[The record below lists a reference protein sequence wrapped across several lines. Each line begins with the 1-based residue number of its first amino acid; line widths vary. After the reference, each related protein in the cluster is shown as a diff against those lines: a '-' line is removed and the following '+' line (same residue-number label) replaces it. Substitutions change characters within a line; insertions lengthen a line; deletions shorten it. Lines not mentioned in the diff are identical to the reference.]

1 MILLEQQ
8 TELDKKLCGYIKELA
23 KKPHDGE
30 TIRIYAFHLRDLYAI
45 EDYRHSYS
53 RFFPV
58 IGEIHKDKTS
68 SVEYLMDNLRALVMA
83 VETDN
88 LKNVGKEFG
97 KLYTPLRKLSD
108 HINLEI
114 ARYLNYKEKDERAS
128 MLETQLE
135 LATNTLETAKKEL
148 DDTNKKISTAK
159 KELDDTNKKINSI
172 QSELIAVLS
181 IFAAIVMG
189 FSGSLN
195 FLGNTLAQN
204 SQLPFTKQLLV
215 IFLCGL
221 ILINFIFAMMYF
233 VAKITGRNIYARCET
248 LDCTCKDGKMP
259 KCNGF
264 TRIMKRLPYIFW
276 LNIVIFILIIL
287 NVLIIIF

>member
-8 TELDKKLCGYIKELA
+8 TELDKRLCGYIKELA
-23 KKPHDGE
+23 KKSFDSRD
-30 TIRIYAFHLRDLYAI
+30 IKKYALLLRDLYTTQ
-45 EDYRHSYS
+45 DYRHSYS
-53 RFFPV
+53 QFFP
-58 IGEIHKDKTS
+58 IISEIHKDKTS
-68 SVEYLMDNLRALVMA
+68 SVEYLMSNLEALKAV

-88 LKNVGKEFG
+88 LENTGKEFG
-97 KLYTPLRKLSD
+97 KLYIPLRKLSD

-114 ARYLNYKEKDERAS
+114 ARYLNYNEKEERANA
-128 MLETQLE
+128 LE
-135 LATNTLETAKKEL
+135 LQLKSTTSTLNTAKSKLEKA
-148 DDTNKKISTAK
+148 N
-159 KELDDTNKKINSI
+159 EKINSI
-172 QSELIAVLS
+172 QSEFIAVLS

-204 SQLPFTKQLLV
+204 NQLPFAKQLLV
-215 IFLCGL
+215 IFLCGF

-259 KCNGF
+259 KCKGF
-264 TRIMKRLPYIFW
+264 IRIMKRLPYIFW
-276 LNIVIFILIIL
+276 LNFVIIALILL
-287 NVLIIIF
+287 NIIIIFK